1 VPKVPLA
8 VLKTPVAV
16 LATPL
21 AVAPV
26 PQATE
31 LAPVAVAP
39 SALPVPAWPQTN
51 CAAAGAGASA
61 KKNIES
67 ATVAPPQDFI
77 RLDVALVTTR
87 GICALSSKNRP
98 IFVDRLDQYA
108 RRTAS
113 PIHPRLVKVE

>member
-1 VPKVPLA
+1 VLSLPLAKLNAPLA
-8 VLKTPVAV
+8 VLSW
-16 LATPL
+16 PL
-21 AVAPV
+21 AVLRV

-31 LAPVAVAP
+31 KRLGAVAP